1 MIPVR
6 WAFPYQTPH
15 NIHVWLLIDYLCDS
29 IYILDI
35 LAFQSRMQFVRHG
48 DLVVNIDQ
56 DKQNIRVKLMFF
68 SPCVLKNICFQTG
81 KKEMRNNYIKA
92 VRFKVVRHLCCLSFA

>member
-6 WAFPYQTPH
+6 WAFPYQTPD

-29 IYILDI
+29 VYILDI
-35 LAFQSRMQFVRHG
+35 LAFQPRLQFVRHG
-48 DLVVNIDQ
+48 DLVVNIDK

-68 SPCVLKNICFQTG
+68 FTLCFEKYLFSDRQERDE
-81 KKEMRNNYIKA
+81 K
-92 VRFKVVRHLCCLSFA
+92 